1 MLVESGT
8 NVIPDLASSP
18 QQEQFD
24 TSSDDL
30 MDVRSEVSERDGLE
44 EDGSNED
51 GSEGDGS
58 KSSYMGASVDSSES
72 EV

>member
-1 MLVESGT
+1 MLVETGT

-24 TSSDDL
+24 ASSDDL
-30 MDVRSEVSERDGLE
+30 MDVRSEVSETDGLE
-44 EDGSNED
+44 DDGSNED

-58 KSSYMGASVDSSES
+58 ESSYMVDGVDSSEP